1 MATHP
6 IRGAVSANSKTFSM
20 DDALGL
26 GRLSALPLTEK
37 QLTVAYAL
45 SKSTIADEM
54 ADFDSYNHMTVTEFF
69 EFLARC
75 AALAYVETTSFAKK
89 IERVLDYV
97 LPLAQ
102 VAFTPARLDDQVDS
116 DSDYDDDLVDEIIQ
130 NALTSPSPAALD
142 LDD

>member
-1 MATHP
+1 M
-6 IRGAVSANSKTFSM
+6 G
-20 DDALGL
+20 DALEL

-130 NALTSPSPAALD
+130 SALISPSPAALD
-142 LDD
+142 VDDLQEVEDDNSFI

>member
-1 MATHP
+1 LHRDNLGAIAALYKTMATHP
-6 IRGAVSANSKTFSM
+6 IKGAAKTFSK
-20 DDALGL
+20 DDALAV
-26 GRLSALPLTEK
+26 GRLSVLPLTEK

-54 ADFDSYNHMTVTEFF
+54 ADFDSYNHMTRTEFF

-97 LPLAQ
+97 LPLA
-102 VAFTPARLDDQVDS
+102 
-116 DSDYDDDLVDEIIQ
+116 
-130 NALTSPSPAALD
+130 
-142 LDD
+142 